1 MKHTFKK
8 VLSLL
13 LAFSLLSG
21 IMLAGSFTGM
31 AKDLESSSLIDE
43 PLLNGRSNYP
53 IVVVP
58 GLGMSDV
65 ALFDDYGNQIEN
77 RGSEGEVWR
86 VLNLI
91 VDDVLEDVW
100 KFIPSVLLTL
110 IFQKDI
116 GLSKIV
122 SDYLP
127 GMFRYAQHDL
137 EGRSVENVRGLLRDY
152 PLSDYDEQERDSFF
166 RMMPM
171 QAYTEEI
178 GGDYIYAF
186 NFPPFCNTYDQAE
199 NLHQFIQ
206 TVKAQ
211 TGAQKVNL
219 VPVSL
224 GATIANAYFDLYA
237 DKGDVAKVVKVVG
250 ASDGSYIFSDLVAQN
265 LSVDSAEMFYTGFMP
280 ALIDGFGGYL
290 VNVALRILPKK
301 VLNQVL
307 DAAFVAVRESIFI
320 NTPSMWSIVPADRYE
335 EISEIYLSGDEYA
348 IIKEQT
354 DRYYAYQKDLEANT
368 LALVESGVQVFN
380 ICGYGFNMGHGWHDY
395 QYFQFFECADDLNS
409 DGIIQLAST
418 SLGAYSVAP
427 GQTLPEDY
435 VQQNT
440 YCDNPQHNHISPD
453 RVVDA
458 STCYLPEHTWFF
470 AGQHHECAGNDVIIR
485 LAAKLMSGDSIKDV
499 HSDPEFPQFNGSRNT
514 KRIVRDYMPRCLS
527 ALERNDISA
536 SQRMDLEAVVRDC
549 EAMLA
554 SNVADNEEALAIE
567 ARMRD
572 ILVKV
577 GEIDPPKQD
586 QAYEVILE
594 DVSKGLSDFLWNK
607 YGPTGFSEIARIE
620 FDNFWPVAV
629 SLIKMFKSLA

>member
-1 MKHTFKK
+1 M
-8 VLSLL
+8 L

-178 GGDYIYAF
+178 GEDYIYAF